1 MNAERIDFLEHLF
14 VDYVTSIAVP
24 LLEDLLDSK
33 VSEFIL
39 SQSDDVLTYLL
50 QETLSL
56 VLLVSLGDNFL
67 DDTEAMLID
76 CQFIKLLVDF
86 FEDKVLLI

>member
-56 VLLVSLGDNFL
+56 VLLVSLGNDFF
-67 DDTEAMLID
+67 DDTKTMLVD

>member
-56 VLLVSLGDNFL
+56 VLLVSLGNYFL
-67 DDTEAMLID
+67 DDTEAMLVY

>member
-56 VLLVSLGDNFL
+56 VLLVSLGNDFL
-67 DDTEAMLID
+67 DDTKAMLID

>member
-14 VDYVTSIAVP
+14 IDYVTSIAVP
-24 LLEDLLDSK
+24 LLENLLDSK

-56 VLLVSLGDNFL
+56 VLLVSLGNDFL
-67 DDTEAMLID
+67 DDTEAMLVD
-76 CQFIKLLVDF
+76 CQFIKFLVDF

>member
-56 VLLVSLGDNFL
+56 VLLVSLGNDFL
-67 DDTEAMLID
+67 DDTEAMLVD

>member
-24 LLEDLLDSK
+24 LLENLLDSK

-56 VLLVSLGDNFL
+56 VLLVSLGNDFL
-67 DDTEAMLID
+67 DDTEAMLVD

>member
-1 MNAERIDFLEHLF
+1 LNAERIDFLEHLF

-56 VLLVSLGDNFL
+56 VLLVSLGNYFL
-67 DDTEAMLID
+67 DDTEAMLVY

>member
-56 VLLVSLGDNFL
+56 V
-67 DDTEAMLID
+67 
-76 CQFIKLLVDF
+76 
-86 FEDKVLLI
+86 